1 MKFKALVL
9 TLTFLAGTT
18 LVQADEATKNAQAEK
33 LLSLLKV
40 DQQLEV
46 TNQRMRMQTQRMV
59 DSQNLPKD
67 LAAKMQ
73 KVFDKQFDLVSSA
86 TNWDSMKNEVIA
98 VYTTTF
104 TEEEIAKLVEFYSS
118 DLGKKMIDKLPEL
131 FRQGMEIAQK
141 RLMENQQEI
150 EKTMMEEWV
159 KFEADLTDEERA
171 ALESIQPPGN
181 GIQN

>member
-1 MKFKALVL
+1 
-9 TLTFLAGTT
+9 
-18 LVQADEATKNAQAEK
+18 
-33 LLSLLKV
+33 
-40 DQQLEV
+40 
-46 TNQRMRMQTQRMV
+46 
-59 DSQNLPKD
+59 
-67 LAAKMQ
+67 
-73 KVFDKQFDLVSSA
+73 KQFDLVSSA

-104 TEEEIAKLVEFYSS
+104 TEQEIAKLVEFYSS
-118 DLGKKMIDKLPEL
+118 DLGQKMIDKLPEL